1 MLKKAGQ
8 RLLIGTIIV
17 LIALLLA
24 LWAEGMTA
32 LKIAAT
38 ALFLIGAVILL
49 VSANSVQALMAA
61 RLREVGTW
69 RKGMGQRIADVEQI
83 TSVLGEDAVS
93 KEDLSALRETVV
105 TKDQHSAL
113 RAGISSAQESLSGG
127 LDAYGTRLA
136 ALESAESVRRER
148 AAARDEALREAEA
161 KRTAFEERSRS
172 GRAADHVRLADLE
185 GGLYE
190 LAIHAQV
197 PLEAVITP
205 RQAKLLV
212 SRYARSSD
220 YLRVKPLL
228 DGFAEEHPQVLD
240 QLDTVRLVAA
250 YKTYKRFGYL
260 KAQATV
266 ARRLLKRADSS
277 VPAERL
283 RASIEEAEFFSDVHS
298 FEAPS
303 IGDGHGVHDP
313 AGPVVHV
320 VGKTLPDTQT
330 GYTLRTQYTARAL
343 QRREVESVILAQA
356 GAPGGDPEQVVAQEV
371 GGIRC
376 MIVPGPVRY
385 ETTYSAWLSGTIT
398 ESAAIIRELRPS
410 VLHAHSDFLNAMVA
424 VHIGRAFGIPVVYE
438 SRGFWE
444 ESWLSRTL
452 DANDLTGRYDALV
465 RRCGVPEA
473 HSWRQ
478 RAEIELRAASAVN
491 LTLGRTMR
499 EHVLELAEP
508 GSMAREDIP
517 LVPNGIENGQ
527 FSAMAKDDQLMAELD
542 IRPDEVVI
550 GCVTS
555 IVEYEGI
562 DLLVRAFAELEKD
575 ASTGPRPRLLVVGDG
590 PMRESLEGLV
600 QELDLEGAVFTG
612 RVPHEDVTRYYGLI
626 DVFVVPRRPTPVSRL
641 VTPLKP
647 FEALAAGKALVVSDV
662 EALAE
667 IAEDAGG
674 AVASFRAGDVSDL
687 RRVLSD
693 LIEDPV
699 RRATM
704 GSRGAQWVSRE
715 RTWDANAAVY
725 AAVYRELGA
734 IVP

>member
-1 MLKKAGQ
+1 MLKRAGQ
-8 RLLIGTIIV
+8 RMAFGMIV
-17 LIALLLA
+17 VVIALLLA
-24 LWAEGMTA
+24 LWAEEMLV

-38 ALFLIGAVILL
+38 ALVLLGAIVL
-49 VSANSVQALMAA
+49 VVTTASVQGLMASRMRDTGA
-61 RLREVGTW
+61 WQKEI
-69 RKGMGQRIADVEQI
+69 GQRLAEVEQS
-83 TSVLGEDAVS
+83 TSELGEDVVR
-93 KEDLSALRETVV
+93 KDDLSAVREAAV
-105 TKDQHSAL
+105 TKEEHSGL
-113 RAGISSAQESLSGG
+113 RAEQESLAGG
-127 LDAYGTRLA
+127 LGALRTKLA
-136 ALESAESVRRER
+136 ALESSE
-148 AAARDEALREAEA
+148 AARDEMSAATGEALRGALAEQA
-161 KRTAFEERSRS
+161 TFEERSRS

-190 LAIHAQV
+190 LAIQTEV
-197 PLEAVITP
+197 PLAEVLTP

-228 DGFAEEHPQVLD
+228 DGFAEEHPEILE
-240 QLDTVRLVAA
+240 QLETVRLVAA

-260 KAQATV
+260 QAQAV
-266 ARRLLKRADSS
+266 IARSLQKRADSS
-277 VPAERL
+277 VPVERL
-283 RASIEEAEFFSDVHS
+283 GTAIEEAEFFSDVWN
-298 FEAPS
+298 FQPPQ

-313 AGPVVHV
+313 SGPIVHI

-330 GYTLRTQYTARAL
+330 GYTLRTQYSARAL
-343 QRREVESVILAQA
+343 QRRGVESVILGQA
-356 GAPGGDPEQVVAQEV
+356 GAPGGDLEQAVEQET
-371 GGIRC
+371 GGTRS

-385 ETTYSAWLSGTIT
+385 ETTYSEWLSGTIA
-398 ESAAIIRELRPS
+398 ESAAIIRELSPS
-410 VLHAHSDFLNAMVA
+410 VLHAHSDFLNALVA

-444 ESWLSRTL
+444 ESWLSRML
-452 DANDLTGRYDALV
+452 DANDLTDRYDELV

-478 RAEIELRAASAVN
+478 RAEIELRAASTVN

-499 EHVLELAEP
+499 DHVLELAAP
-508 GSMAREDIP
+508 GSMTREDIP
-517 LVPNGIENGQ
+517 LVPNGVESGQ
-527 FSAMAKDDQLMAELD
+527 FGEMEEDLELLAELG
-542 IRPDEVVI
+542 IRQDEVVI

-562 DLLVRAFAELEKD
+562 DLLVRALAELEQD
-575 ASTGPRPRLLVVGDG
+575 SSTGRHARLLVVGDG
-590 PMRESLEGLV
+590 PMRETLQDLA
-600 QELDLEGAVFTG
+600 QELGLESAVFTG

-715 RTWDANAAVY
+715 RTWDANATVY
-725 AAVYRELGA
+725 AEVYRELGA
-734 IVP
+734 VVP